1 MQEPS
6 AAAAGRPRTFAAL
19 SFPNYRLW
27 FFGQMTSLFGT
38 WMQSTAQGYLV
49 YQLTSSEAWLGYV
62 GFASGAATWIFMLYG
77 GVIADRIP
85 RRSLLLITQTFSM
98 LLAFV
103 LSALTF
109 TRVVAPWHIVVLAF
123 ALGTVNAFDA
133 PARQSFV
140 LEMVDRDT
148 LVNAIALN
156 STMFNTA
163 LAVGPALG
171 GLAYAFFGPGWCF
184 AINGVSFIAV
194 IAALAAMK
202 LSTGA
207 PRAGSR
213 GAVADI
219 RAGFR
224 AVMADRRILAVILLI
239 SAVSLFGMSFVT
251 LLPAWAVVILGGD
264 ATTNGFLQSARGI
277 GALVAALGIATFV
290 RGRMRGLAMTVGSV
304 VFPALVFLFS
314 FTRSVPS
321 SVLLLVAA
329 GGANIVVNNLANSI
343 VQTLTPDSLRG
354 RVMAIYTLA
363 FFGLLPVGSLLAG
376 TIASSAGAPLTVIF
390 GAAGCFACAVAVT
403 LAVPSLRRPI

>member
-1 MQEPS
+1 
-6 AAAAGRPRTFAAL
+6 
-19 SFPNYRLW
+19 
-27 FFGQMTSLFGT
+27 
-38 WMQSTAQGYLV
+38 
-49 YQLTSSEAWLGYV
+49 
-62 GFASGAATWIFMLYG
+62 
-77 GVIADRIP
+77 
-85 RRSLLLITQTFSM
+85 
-98 LLAFV
+98 
-103 LSALTF
+103 
-109 TRVVAPWHIVVLAF
+109 VV
-123 ALGTVNAFDA
+123 T
-133 PARQSFV
+133 
-140 LEMVDRDT
+140 
-148 LVNAIALN
+148 
-156 STMFNTA
+156 
-163 LAVGPALG
+163 
-171 GLAYAFFGPGWCF
+171 
-184 AINGVSFIAV
+184 
-194 IAALAAMK
+194 
-202 LSTGA
+202 
-207 PRAGSR
+207 
-213 GAVADI
+213 
-219 RAGFR
+219 
-224 AVMADRRILAVILLI
+224 
-239 SAVSLFGMSFVT
+239 
-251 LLPAWAVVILGGD
+251 LGGD